1 MSNDPDP
8 NLPLVSI
15 GVPAFNEAKFL
26 EQTLASLL
34 AQDYTRIEFILSDNA
49 STDGTREICDRTAS
63 IDVRVRVLHA
73 SVNEGAAV
81 NFLRCLDAARGDF
94 FMWAGG
100 HDLWSSNLVSQ
111 CVEMLARYQNAVIA
125 VPESQWI
132 DISSLPYGDRAGI
145 LDTRGMDP
153 LARILSLLWANMHA
167 VYGLIRTSAL
177 RAALPVPNY
186 PGADLLLLSR
196 LILRGDF
203 IPASDA
209 LWSRRQTRTSESY
222 VDRQRRYHSAEFRI
236 RKPRFHLARLP
247 FDLLKS
253 VWSSDLR
260 ISDKIAFTL
269 AFPAQLPARY
279 LVARRRVA

>member
-1 MSNDPDP
+1 MPNDTYQS
-8 NLPLVSI
+8 LPLVSI
-15 GVPAFNEAKFL
+15 GVPIFNEAKFL

-34 AQDYTRIEFILSDNA
+34 AQDYKRIEFILSDNA
-49 STDGTREICDRTAS
+49 STDGTREICDRIAA
-63 IDVRVRVLHA
+63 IDSRVRVLYA
-73 SVNEGAAV
+73 SSNEGAAA

-100 HDLWSSNLVSQ
+100 HDLWSPNLVSQ
-111 CVEMLARYQNAVIA
+111 CVELLACHPNAVIA

-132 DISSLPYGDRAGI
+132 DSSSQPYGNRAGI

-167 VYGLIRTSAL
+167 VYGLMRISAL
-177 RAALPVPNY
+177 RATGAIPNY
-186 PGADLLLLSR
+186 PGADLILLFR
-196 LILRGDF
+196 LILQGDF
-203 IPASDA
+203 VPAPNT

-222 VDRQRRYHSAEFRI
+222 ADRQRRYQIAEFRI
-236 RKPRFHLARLP
+236 HKPLFHMTRLT
-247 FDLLKS
+247 FELLKS
-253 VWSSDLR
+253 VWSSKLT
-260 ISDKIAFTL
+260 IPDKIAFTL

>member
-1 MSNDPDP
+1 
-8 NLPLVSI
+8 
-15 GVPAFNEAKFL
+15 
-26 EQTLASLL
+26 
-34 AQDYTRIEFILSDNA
+34 
-49 STDGTREICDRTAS
+49 
-63 IDVRVRVLHA
+63 
-73 SVNEGAAV
+73 
-81 NFLRCLDAARGDF
+81 
-94 FMWAGG
+94 MWAGG

-111 CVEMLARYQNAVIA
+111 CVAMLARYPNAVIA

-132 DISSLPYGDRAGI
+132 DTASLPYGDRAGI

-177 RAALPVPNY
+177 RAAVPVPNY
-186 PGADLLLLSR
+186 PGADLILLSR
-196 LILRGDF
+196 LILTGDF
-203 IPASDA
+203 IPTADA

-222 VDRQRRYHSAEFRI
+222 ADRQRRYHSAEFRI
-236 RKPRFHLARLP
+236 RKPWLHLARLP

-279 LVARRRVA
+279 LVAKRRVA